1 MAGSFRIL
9 SGIALLLLILVPR
22 ASAVGQQAAPADYIR
37 VEIRGNLQTGI
48 VAIGGESTGT
58 VIRADNVTWELDL
71 GGNEMLKAEAAALHK
86 KKVVVTGKYLLV
98 KGVEI
103 PERHIVKVDSLKAA
117 P

>member
-1 MAGSFRIL
+1 
-9 SGIALLLLILVPR
+9 
-22 ASAVGQQAAPADYIR
+22 
-37 VEIRGNLQTGI
+37 
-48 VAIGGESTGT
+48 
-58 VIRADNVTWELDL
+58 VTWELDL